1 MASFKGF
8 VKFGEDSFLLDV
20 SESERDVLINLSGQ
34 LIEILAERVDV
45 ASSDP
50 LAAMVGITGH
60 DSPPDDEVLLRLL
73 PNAYAD
79 PVDSSEFRR
88 YTESDLRSKKR
99 QHAMTI
105 RSGLMDL
112 ENGSVL
118 LDSESALAW
127 LGALNDIRLALGVR
141 LEIDVDSSER
151 LELLSPDDPMHAVFA
166 VYSWLG
172 WLQESLVLALMEDFD
187 ATGFNEKGATDGP

>member
-112 ENGSVL
+112 ER
-118 LDSESALAW
+118 A
-127 LGALNDIRLALGVR
+127 
-141 LEIDVDSSER
+141 
-151 LELLSPDDPMHAVFA
+151 
-166 VYSWLG
+166 
-172 WLQESLVLALMEDFD
+172 
-187 ATGFNEKGATDGP
+187 